1 MEYYFIKLIIIKNKA
16 SLFKFPLEIGP
27 KISEIL
33 LLVVVTRSKEN
44 LSLYS
49 LFSAQ
54 FFFYDV
60 TEIYQKLKML
70 SSNPKVTRLLS
81 FLLLRLGLEGVD

>member
-16 SLFKFPLEIGP
+16 SLFKFSLEIGP

-33 LLVVVTRSKEN
+33 LVVVVTGSKEN
-44 LSLYS
+44 VSLYS
-49 LFSAQ
+49 LFSAP

-60 TEIYQKLKML
+60 KEIYQKLKTF
-70 SSNPKVTRLLS
+70 SSNP
-81 FLLLRLGLEGVD
+81 